1 MSDSSVSLIP
11 HITVEPKT
19 EAQYTVIWLH
29 GLGASGHDFEPIV
42 PELMLPDSLAIRFI
56 FPHAPERAVTINNGM
71 RMPAWYDITG
81 LDFDKR
87 VDTDSLVSSSEL
99 IEAFIHDQISK
110 GIAARNILLAGFSQG
125 GALALHTGLRFPQ
138 RLAGV
143 MALSTYLAT
152 GNTLAD
158 EGSEQNRD
166 IPILYAHGLQDPM
179 IPMTQAIKSRDRLQE
194 LGYGV
199 EWHEYTMEHQVCV
212 DEISD
217 ISRWLQYCFSDQ
229 SGSK

>member
-1 MSDSSVSLIP
+1 MSDSSSSLIP
-11 HITVEPKT
+11 HITVEPKSD
-19 EAQYTVIWLH
+19 ARFAVIWLH

-42 PELMLPDSLAIRFI
+42 PELQLPEALAIRFI
-56 FPHAPERAVTINNGM
+56 FPHAPERPVTINNGM

-87 VDTDSLVSSSEL
+87 VDSDSFVSSGEL
-99 IEAFIHDQISK
+99 IEAFIDDQISK
-110 GIAARNILLAGFSQG
+110 GIVAENILLAGFSQG

-152 GNTLAD
+152 GKTLAE
-158 EGSEQNRD
+158 EGSELNRD
-166 IPILYAHGLQDPM
+166 IPILYAHGSQDPM
-179 IPMTQAIKSRDRLQE
+179 IPMAQAMKSRDRLQE
-194 LGYGV
+194 LGYTV
-199 EWHEYTMEHQVCV
+199 EWHEYVMEHQVCV
-212 DEISD
+212 DEIGD

>member
-1 MSDSSVSLIP
+1 MTDLIP
-11 HITVEPKT
+11 HITVEPAGD
-19 EAQYTVIWLH
+19 AQYAVIWLH

-42 PELMLPDSLAIRFI
+42 PELKLPASLSVRFI

-87 VDTDSLVSSSEL
+87 ADMESFGSSGEL
-99 IEAFIHDQISK
+99 IEAFIEDQIAK
-110 GIAARNILLAGFSQG
+110 GIPAAHILIAGFSQG

-152 GNTLAD
+152 GTTLAE
-158 EGSEQNRD
+158 EGSAANRD
-166 IPILYAHGLQDPM
+166 IPIFYAHGLQDPM
-179 IPMTQAIKSRDRLQE
+179 IPIGQAMKSRDRLKE
-194 LGYGV
+194 LGYTL
-199 EWHEYTMEHQVCV
+199 EWHQYMMEHSVCV
-212 DEISD
+212 DEITD
-217 ISRWLQYCFSDQ
+217 ISRWLQFCF
-229 SGSK
+229 KTPTTEE